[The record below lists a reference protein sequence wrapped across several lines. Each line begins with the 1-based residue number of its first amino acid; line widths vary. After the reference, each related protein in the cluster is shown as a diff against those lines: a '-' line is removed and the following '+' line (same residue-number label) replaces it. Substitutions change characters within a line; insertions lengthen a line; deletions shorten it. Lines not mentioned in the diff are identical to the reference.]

1 MNIIAQKLRIKGK
14 SQGWLAQRTGI
25 DNFYINKLI
34 KDKIKNPR
42 IETANKIAK
51 ALDCAIED
59 IWSFDN

>member
-1 MNIIAQKLRIKGK
+1 MNIIAQKLRIRGK

-25 DNFYINKLI
+25 DIFHINKLI
-34 KDKIKNPR
+34 KDRFKNPR

-59 IWSFDN
+59 LWIFKD